1 MARYP
6 LFQTCASFALL
17 LAASVMASAS
27 PVDLPD
33 VTVQAH
39 VVEEGESDLHTHTTS
54 GSRLELSALQTPAS
68 TTSLSGAEVRER
80 NNRSVQDA
88 VTRTP
93 GISSIGSPGNGGTA
107 LSARGFT
114 GHAATM
120 QLYDGTRQYVGA
132 GTVTFQLVD
141 ANVAWQALPDV
152 RLGLELNNLF
162 DRQYATSASSDGEQW
177 YLGAPRAFFVTADY
191 SF

>member
-39 VVEEGESDLHTHTTS
+39 VVEEGESDLHTTS

-162 DRQYATSASSDGEQW
+162 DRQYATSANSDGEQW
-177 YLGAPRAFFVTADY
+177 YLGAPRSFFVTADY